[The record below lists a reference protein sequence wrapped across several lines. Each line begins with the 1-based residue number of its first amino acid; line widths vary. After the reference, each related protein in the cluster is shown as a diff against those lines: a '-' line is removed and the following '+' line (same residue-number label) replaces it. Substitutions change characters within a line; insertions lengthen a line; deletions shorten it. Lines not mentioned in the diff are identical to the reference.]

1 MKKVMLLVALI
12 ATMFTAKAEPESG
25 DLTIKP
31 MVGLNISNISDGG
44 GDAKVGFAFGA
55 EAEYM
60 INDWAGLSGGVLF
73 SRQGSK
79 DEDLKVHLDYIN
91 VPILANFYIYK
102 GLSLEA
108 GIQPG
113 FKVNAKAK
121 MDGVSVDLNDTKSVD
136 FSIPVGVSYNFSNFE
151 AGLRYNISATK
162 VMSEVDGRNSN
173 FMITVGYK
181 FHLK

>member
-1 MKKVMLLVALI
+1 MLLVALI
-12 ATMFTAKAEPESG
+12 ATIFTAKAEPESG
-25 DLTIKP
+25 DLSIKP
-31 MVGLNISNISDGG
+31 MAGLNISNFTDE

-60 INDWAGLSGGVLF
+60 INDWAGISGGLLF

-79 DEDLKVHLDYIN
+79 EGDLKVHLDYIN
-91 VPILANFYIYK
+91 VPILANFYIFK

-121 MDGVSVDLNDTKSVD
+121 MGGVSTDLDDVKSVD
-136 FSIPVGVSYNFSNFE
+136 FAIPVGVAYDFNNLE
-151 AGLRYNISATK
+151 VGLRYNISATK
-162 VMSEVDGRNSN
+162 VMSDVDDRNSN
-173 FMITVGYK
+173 FMISVGYK